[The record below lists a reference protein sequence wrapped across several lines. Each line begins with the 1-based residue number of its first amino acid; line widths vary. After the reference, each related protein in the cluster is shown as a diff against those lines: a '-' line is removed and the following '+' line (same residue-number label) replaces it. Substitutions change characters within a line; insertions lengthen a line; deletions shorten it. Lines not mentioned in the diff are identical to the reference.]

1 MPSIIEELPIKIV
14 NVTVKGIK
22 FCRQK
27 LKDYQFNLQEKKRER
42 EWNIFLSQTKDWL
55 IMLVKEQIKHDQFT
69 YTLQPVFEEQE
80 VIQSDGKKSVQMVHV
95 ANEIVPE
102 CVVNTKGG
110 DFKVGCIVLGFN
122 IFGELDSDVLLK
134 IKEKW
139 IHYLQ
144 KNGQYPLE
152 LTSTKGEIMSSYNVN
167 SPPNFTRTTK
177 HSTPNGIKE
186 YTTEFYDNVKSLSD
200 TFNGATDKPNE

>member
-110 DFKVGCIVLGFN
+110 DFKVGCIVFGFN

-144 KNGQYPLE
+144 KNGQYPL
-152 LTSTKGEIMSSYNVN
+152 
-167 SPPNFTRTTK
+167 
-177 HSTPNGIKE
+177 HGIAETYKKNQLRQLVFVIYE
-186 YTTEFYDNVKSLSD
+186 KANEQTVKSTLFQLKHPELQ
-200 TFNGATDKPNE
+200 TN